1 MVTAFTAVADDLLGL
16 FGELAY
22 EVQIEIKGVLDT
34 QWAGLGR
41 TLKLV
46 DTTGARDFSFLDG
59 VTLSVVAVEWDVENT
74 ITRVFAG
81 TKASGRFNLD
91 ALRRALM
98 AKHRAE
104 RQKTATQRLEELM
117 ACLSSHGQQI
127 GQDAPTPVC
136 AERVVFPRPSGGGKT
151 TNLKIEI
158 EIIFDILEILFD
170 LLEFQK
176 GGDFSVDPDT
186 GDVTYMDPGGTLWT
200 YDPDAGTWSDGMGG
214 FTDTPWDTG
223 GGLGGAPD
231 GVADGGSDAILLSLI
246 QGLAQ
251 QLGKTLLV
259 DADGA
264 LTGEIGVPGAV
275 APDGGIYFPPGGSG
289 PVDLPPG
296 STVPPTVLGEKHAT
310 EGALGLVPHDLEDPG
325 GEVFED
331 GTGELFRPAPAAP
344 GTLRRRPHLG
354 ARAARRGRS
363 GDGHER
369 RRLRAAPG
377 AAGLRPG
384 ARAAARRRD
393 EPAAGLAH
401 DATAPC
407 PATPDHVQPGGA
419 VLHDTLR
426 GPDAAR
432 LGARPDAHG
441 HAPAAARL
449 RVDQEGVEP

>member
-1 MVTAFTAVADDLLGL
+1 MRIYGLNAPQFDGSAAMITAFTAVADDLLGL

-158 EIIFDILEILFD
+158 EIIFEILEILFD

-214 FTDTPWDTG
+214 FTDTPWDQG

-231 GVADGGSDAILLSLI
+231 GVADGGSDADPP
-246 QGLAQ
+246 LA
-251 QLGKTLLV
+251 
-259 DADGA
+259 
-264 LTGEIGVPGAV
+264 
-275 APDGGIYFPPGGSG
+275 
-289 PVDLPPG
+289 
-296 STVPPTVLGEKHAT
+296 
-310 EGALGLVPHDLEDPG
+310 DPG
-325 GEVFED
+325 PRAAAGQD
-331 GTGELFRPAPAAP
+331 PAC
-344 GTLRRRPHLG
+344 GRRRRAHGRDRRARCRGARRRALLPARWLG
-354 ARAARRGRS
+354 ARGPAARE
-363 GDGHER
+363 H
-369 RRLRAAPG
+369 G
-377 AAGLRPG
+377 AAHG
-384 ARAAARRRD
+384 AR
-393 EPAAGLAH
+393 
-401 DATAPC
+401 
-407 PATPDHVQPGGA
+407 
-419 VLHDTLR
+419 
-426 GPDAAR
+426 
-432 LGARPDAHG
+432 
-441 HAPAAARL
+441 
-449 RVDQEGVEP
+449 